1 MIRAIHYRR
10 YDHKNYRF
18 ILTAPLTLDANII
31 GRACKTEWVELK
43 KDGTLIIADGYA
55 WDGASGIAINT
66 ENSIAG
72 SCGHDALY
80 QLIRLGLLPRTKRL
94 QADRNLRVWLIEDG
108 MLELRAGIWF
118 LAVRLFGELYLRD
131 DVSAQG
137 VTQ

>member
-1 MIRAIHYRR
+1 MRKISYRR
-10 YDHKNYRF
+10 FDHPKYRF
-18 ILTAPLTLDANII
+18 ILAAPLTLDTNII

-43 KDGTLIIADGYA
+43 ADGTLIIANRYA

-66 ENSIAG
+66 ENSIAA

-80 QLIRLGLLPRTKRL
+80 QLMDLGLLPRTKRL

-118 LAVRLFGELYLRD
+118 IAVRLFGEFYLS
-131 DVSAQG
+131 VKN
-137 VTQ
+137 

>member
-1 MIRAIHYRR
+1 MTRAIHYRR

-18 ILTAPLTLDANII
+18 ILTAPLTLDTGII
-31 GRACKTEWVELK
+31 NRACKTDWIEL
-43 KDGTLIIADGYA
+43 DRNGVMTLSAGYA

-66 ENSIAG
+66 KNSLRA

-118 LAVRLFGELYLRD
+118 LAVRLFGELYLR
-131 DVSAQG
+131 G
-137 VTQ
+137 

>member
-1 MIRAIHYRR
+1 MRKISYRR
-10 YDHKNYRF
+10 FDHPKYRF
-18 ILTAPLTLDANII
+18 ILSDALRLDTNII
-31 GRACKTEWVELK
+31 GRACKTDWVEL
-43 KDGTLIIADGYA
+43 DRNGVMNLSAGYA

-66 ENSIAG
+66 KNSVRA

-94 QADRNLRVWLIEDG
+94 QADSDLRKWLIEDG